1 MSQASVPAVPS
12 PSGVPIRKVTWPRT
26 CRIIRSIYPP
36 IDLFEDIADPA
47 DWEAI
52 GSAEAKTNPRIQPDF
67 GNLALVPV
75 KRRVVGPGASYV
87 MAPFVHVSTDRPGRF
102 TDGRYGVYSAGG
114 NDEVAIR
121 EVAYH
126 HARAMAATDQALGWT
141 SQFRMLIGTLDAR
154 LHDVSDI
161 PAVLLPEDYSESQ
174 RLGRALRDA
183 GSDGIVYP
191 SVRSPT
197 GSCVGLFWPD
207 IPTIPVHGTHYDF
220 HWDGARVD
228 QVRDCSTKAI
238 YAL

>member
-1 MSQASVPAVPS
+1 MSQASAPAVPALADI
-12 PSGVPIRKVTWPRT
+12 PTRQVTWPRAY
-26 CRIIRSIYPP
+26 RIIRSIYPP

-52 GSAEAKTNPRIQPDF
+52 GSAEAKTNPRINPDF

-75 KRRVVGPGASYV
+75 ERRVAGPGASYV

-102 TDGRYGVYSAGG
+102 TDGHYGVYSAGD

-121 EVAYH
+121 EVAHH
-126 HARAMAATDQALGWT
+126 HAQAMTATDQAPGWT
-141 SQFRMLIGTLDAR
+141 SQFRMLVGSVDAQ

-161 PAVLLPEDYSESQ
+161 PAVLQPEDYGESQ

-191 SVRSPT
+191 SVRSPGGT
-197 GSCVGLFWPD
+197 CVGLLWPD
-207 IPTIPVHGTHYDF
+207 VPTIPVQGTHYDF
-220 HWDGARVD
+220 HWDGTRVD
-228 QVRDCSTKAI
+228 RVRDCTTKGI